1 MNNFQNLKVWQ
12 KARTFTKEAYL
23 VLNKLPS
30 DERFGLTS
38 QLKRA
43 IISISSNIAEGSGRN
58 SDADFTRFLDISLGS
73 CYEVESQF
81 ILALDLEFINGQD
94 FNLMKNSINEIE
106 KMLIGLIKSKRNRK

>member
-12 KARTFTKEAYL
+12 KSRVFTKEAYL
-23 VLNKLPS
+23 VLQKMPI
-30 DERFGLTS
+30 DERYGLTS

-58 SDADFTRFLDISLGS
+58 TDADFSRFLDISLGS

-81 ILALDLEFINGQD
+81 ILAFDLNFISD
-94 FNLMKNSINEIE
+94 SEYEIMKELINEIE
-106 KMLIGLIKSKRNRK
+106 KMLIGLIKSKRKKQ

>member
-12 KARTFTKEAYL
+12 KSRVFTKEAYS
-23 VLNKLPS
+23 VLQKMPI
-30 DERFGLTS
+30 DERYGLTS

-58 SDADFTRFLDISLGS
+58 SDADFLRFLDISLGS

-81 ILALDLEFINGQD
+81 VLASDLGFISNNE
-94 FNLMKNSINEIE
+94 FNLMKELINEIE
-106 KMLIGLIKSKRNRK
+106 KMLIGLMKSKRNK

>member
-12 KARTFTKEAYL
+12 KARLFTKEAYL
-23 VLNKLPS
+23 VLNKLPN

-43 IISISSNIAEGSGRN
+43 VISISSNIAEGSGRN

-81 ILALDLEFINGQD
+81 TLAMDLNFINEQD

-106 KMLIGLIKSKRNRK
+106 KMLIGLIKSKRNK